1 MLRAWKV
8 GRAFGID
15 VYIHWTFFL
24 LPLLM
29 LLMNPQIQGLGAALS
44 FTGLLFSVFFCV
56 LLHEF
61 GHALAARGFGI
72 GTEDITLYPIGGVA
86 RLQRMSEKPWEEL
99 LIAVAGPA
107 VNVVIAAGLSLV
119 LTAVEAFDPAW
130 QITLPGQFLSALM
143 IINIGLVVFNMIPA
157 FPMDG
162 GRVLRALLSMGL
174 GHLTATRIAV
184 AVSTVALML
193 LGFVAVLWIH
203 NWMMLIVLPF
213 LFFAGQAELRMAEY
227 NAWRRQQAQRRE
239 YSDAEFVEPL
249 PPEPRAPALPDL
261 VFRPVVHVYTW
272 DHKNGVWVRDT
283 NNPGS
288 VGVN

>member
-1 MLRAWKV
+1 MLGSWKV
-8 GRAFGID
+8 CRAFGID
-15 VYIHWTFFL
+15 VYIHWSFFL

-29 LLMNPQIQGLGAALS
+29 LAIHPEIQGLGAALF

-72 GTEDITLYPIGGVA
+72 DTQDITLYPIGGVA
-86 RLQRMSEKPWEEL
+86 RLQRMSEKPVEEL
-99 LIAVAGPA
+99 LIALAGPA
-107 VNVVIAAGLSLV
+107 VNVVIAWGLAMFFL
-119 LTAVEAFDPAW
+119 LAAAFWPGLLG
-130 QITLPGQFLSALM
+130 TLPAEFLWALLWV
-143 IINIGLVVFNMIPA
+143 NVGLVVFNMVPA

-184 AVSTVALML
+184 AVSTVALIF
-193 LGFVAVLWIH
+193 LGFVGLFVVK
-203 NWMMLIVLPF
+203 NPMMLIVLPF

-227 NAWRRQQAQRRE
+227 NAWRRRQARRQ
-239 YSDAEFVEPL
+239 AELAEVYLAPDS
-249 PPEPRAPALPDL
+249 PAPAAPALPDL
-261 VFRPVVHVYTW
+261 VLRPAIHVYTW
-272 DHKNGVWVRDT
+272 DHKNGVWVRET
-283 NNPGS
+283 GNPGS